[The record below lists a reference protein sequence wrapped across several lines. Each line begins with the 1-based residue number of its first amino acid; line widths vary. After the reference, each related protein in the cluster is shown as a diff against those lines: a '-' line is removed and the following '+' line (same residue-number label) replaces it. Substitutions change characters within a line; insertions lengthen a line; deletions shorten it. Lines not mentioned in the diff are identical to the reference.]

1 MKTVK
6 NGKGSRAR
14 TTPDDAYR
22 SEIDRIFRPHDLHL
36 SDLHNPSQVDAIN
49 VKGELIAAASKT
61 AIKNAKFV

>member
-22 SEIDRIFRPHDLHL
+22 SEIDRIFKP
-36 SDLHNPSQVDAIN
+36 
-49 VKGELIAAASKT
+49 
-61 AIKNAKFV
+61 AKPAKPAKRREH